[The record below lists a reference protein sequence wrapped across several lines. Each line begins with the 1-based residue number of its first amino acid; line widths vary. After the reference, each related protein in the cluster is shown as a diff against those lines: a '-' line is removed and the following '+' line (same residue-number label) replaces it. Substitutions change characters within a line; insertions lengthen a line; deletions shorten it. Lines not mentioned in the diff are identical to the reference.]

1 MASNKRTIYLG
12 LDYSQFTGG
21 VTEVNRKMGL
31 LDAEFKLA
39 QQQAK
44 NYGTATDELGLKQE
58 YLTQKIALQAQKVEE
73 AKRAYDAA
81 MSSQNASQK
90 EIDALD
96 KKLLQERTTLEK
108 LNGQLKE
115 ADENIQAA
123 DKDTKSFGDEIRGL
137 ASAMGIEVSPA
148 VERLAKKFDGM
159 DASVGN
165 AILVVGALVGTF
177 AKLAVSN
184 AETADS
190 LNTLAS
196 QTGLTTQE
204 LQKLQYASQFVDVSV
219 ETMTGS
225 VTKLTQSMS
234 KARDGSKES
243 EEAFKKLHIRITD
256 GSGALRDA
264 NDVFYEAI
272 DKLGKVKNETER
284 DALAMK
290 LFGRSAKELN
300 PLIEAGSERL
310 KELGIEAENLNL
322 VWSDE
327 QMGKAQRLQDALD
340 KFQSAIQGFKE
351 GLGMVLLPLL
361 TSLLEAL
368 SKIDPKILATIAV
381 IAGVVVVIVNVVK
394 AIKSLTGT
402 ASAISS
408 FFKTFDF
415 AANKTKLIIIGIVAA
430 VITLIALLNVL
441 FGKSKET
448 ETAMENVKN
457 GISGV
462 TGAITGAQQNAANN
476 YGRTATNATGVAEFA
491 GGKTWVGEA
500 GPELVTLP
508 RGSSIT
514 PADRAGS
521 RIENNYYNITID
533 AKNVDDFNKVVQL
546 AQQQRMAERR
556 LAY

>member
-58 YLTQKIALQAQKVEE
+58 YLTQKIALQNQKVEE
-73 AKRAYDAA
+73 AKKAYDAA
-81 MSSQNASQK
+81 MSSTTASQK

-115 ADENIQAA
+115 TDENIKAA
-123 DKDTKSFGDEIRGL
+123 DKSTQSFGDEIRGL
-137 ASAMGIEVSPA
+137 ASTLGINVSPA
-148 VERLAKKFDGM
+148 IEKLAQKFDGVN
-159 DASVGN
+159 AAVGN
-165 AILVVGALVGTF
+165 AILGIAAIATAFVKSSVDVAKF
-177 AKLAVSN
+177 A
-184 AETADS
+184 DD
-190 LNTLAS
+190 LNTLS
-196 QTGLTTQE
+196 STTGIATDE
-204 LQKLQYASQFVDVSV
+204 LQKLQYAADFVDVSV
-219 ETMTGS
+219 DTMTGS
-225 VTKLTQSMS
+225 ITKLTQSMS

-264 NDVFYEAI
+264 NDVFYESI
-272 DKLGKVKNETER
+272 DKLGKIKNETER

-300 PLIEAGSERL
+300 PLIEAGSQRL
-310 KELGIEAENLNL
+310 KELGVEAENLGL
-322 VWSDE
+322 VLGEEDLANAN
-327 QMGKAQRLQDALD
+327 QFNDALD
-340 KFQSAIQGFKE
+340 RMKDVAD
-351 GLGMVLLPLL
+351 GLKNSLGLVLLPIL
-361 TSLLEAL
+361 TALFEAL
-368 SKIDPKILATIAV
+368 SKIPVPVLKTIVIIASVVASILLI
-381 IAGVVVVIVNVVK
+381 VK
-394 AIKSLTGT
+394 AIKSLTDTGKT
-402 ASAISS
+402 VTN

-415 AANKTKLIIIGIVAA
+415 AANKTTLIIIGIVAA
-430 VITLIALLNVL
+430 VIALVTVLTVLIGRGNEL
-441 FGKSKET
+441 KE
-448 ETAMENVKN
+448 AMNSV
-457 GISGV
+457 GTSVSSV
-462 TGAITGAQQNAANN
+462 TDSITGAQ
-476 YGRTATNATGVAEFA
+476 TNAKKTMNNASGVAEFA

-514 PADRAGS
+514 PADQAGS
-521 RIENNYYNITID
+521 RIENNYFNITID